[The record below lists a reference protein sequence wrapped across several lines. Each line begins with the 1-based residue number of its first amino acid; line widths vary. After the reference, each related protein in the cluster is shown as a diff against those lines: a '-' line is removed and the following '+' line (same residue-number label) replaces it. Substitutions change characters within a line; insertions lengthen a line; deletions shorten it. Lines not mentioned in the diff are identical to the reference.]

1 MKTNYKR
8 TLRGYSSNEVNEK
21 ITQLD
26 IEFNEEIN
34 KYSSELSISIENNNK
49 LKQEL
54 EELKLKIK
62 SYKESKE
69 KVQEVLY
76 GSFVQAFSKVY
87 DSEKML
93 NEMIEYKTQILETQ
107 EKKESEIKASIN
119 KLLKEVD
126 CIIEK

>member
-54 EELKLKIK
+54 EQLKLKMK

-107 EKKESEIKASIN
+107 EKKESEIKSSIN

>member
-21 ITQLD
+21 ITQLN
-26 IEFNEEIN
+26 IEFKEEFN
-34 KYSSELSISIENNNK
+34 KYSSELSISTENNKK

-54 EELKLKIK
+54 EELKLKMK

-69 KVQEVLY
+69 KLQEVLY
-76 GSFVQAFSKVY
+76 GSFVQAFGKVY

-107 EKKESEIKASIN
+107 EKKDSEIKSSIN